1 MTVQLTCWKCGTT
14 SGMLLPL
21 GRSDECPRCLAE
33 LRSCRQCEFYDAH
46 AGRECL
52 EPQAEPGSDK
62 ERANF
67 CDWFRP
73 RLQSETTANG
83 TVASAG
89 LNALFGGNATGAVA
103 GGTEAAAREEL
114 ERLFGTKPE
123 K

>member
-33 LRSCRQCEFYDAH
+33 LRSCRQCEFYDSH

-52 EPQAEPGSDK
+52 EPQAEPGWDK

-73 RLQSETTANG
+73 RLQGETAANG
-83 TVASAG
+83 TAALTG
-89 LNALFGGNATGAVA
+89 LDALFGGGTG
-103 GGTEAAAREEL
+103 EAAPRTEVTAREEL
-114 ERLFGTKPE
+114 ERLFGSKPE